1 MIVKDYDLVSALKY
15 AEMHN
20 PIIIRTG
27 INSVEVL
34 DTCRYTQDHLKLEK
48 KSIRFSPLS
57 EILNLKSAYN
67 KEDSLLVRKRI
78 YTDLKTRYS
87 KYYNSDILYLLKQT
101 KYFQIWG
108 KLIINSDFRPDLETK
123 IIIAAS
129 YGDFNGF
136 HLIDLMQSNLSDFK
150 SGFSLEQN
158 RENKQCNSREKRV
171 PTVTSKNKKKIRD
184 RLITWFSQAR
194 YLSLNSE
201 LNQYLARPEFNVM
214 YNETDCNFRK
224 MNEIAIALQ
233 AMYGDEV
240 SKKFWK
246 DVHGLS
252 ILF

>member
-1 MIVKDYDLVSALKY
+1 MIIKDYDLVSALKY

-34 DTCRYTQDHLKLEK
+34 DTCKYTQGHLKLEK
-48 KSIRFSPLS
+48 KIPRFSPLS
-57 EILNLKSAYN
+57 ELLNLKSAYN
-67 KEDSLLVRKRI
+67 KEDNLLVRKRI
-78 YTDLKTRYS
+78 YTDLKTRYN
-87 KYYNSDILYLLKQT
+87 KYYNSDTLYLLKQT
-101 KYFQIWG
+101 KQYQIWG
-108 KLIINSDFRPDLETK
+108 KLMINSEFKADLETK
-123 IIIAAS
+123 MIIAVS

-136 HLIDLMQSNLSDFK
+136 HLIDLMQCNLSELK
-150 SGFSLEQN
+150 S
-158 RENKQCNSREKRV
+158 
-171 PTVTSKNKKKIRD
+171 VTNKKKKIYD